1 MKEGLIIL
9 QRTPVIVS
17 IHGNPFCP
25 KSHFPSS
32 ESTAVGIEFQTILW
46 SLAHQAIVG
55 YFLHFL
61 EVIIK
66 ENTKVNNMFP
76 LALSHKVE
84 L

>member
-17 IHGNPFCP
+17 ILGNPFCP

-32 ESTAVGIEFQTILW
+32 ESTAAGIEFQTILW
-46 SLAHQAIVG
+46 SLAHQAIIG

-66 ENTKVNNMFP
+66 ENTKVNNTFP